1 MESSR
6 KFIAVLDIGTTS
18 VRCFVYKLKEEEPS
32 FSPASRSFQ
41 LVSTASRDIELIL
54 PHHGFVEIDPE
65 KLFSDVLLVISEA
78 VKNGNLSFS
87 EIVLGISTQRCTFTT
102 WSKSTGKV
110 FHNFITWKDIRA
122 DEIVRSWNKSW
133 TMRALN
139 LGAGAVYT
147 VTRMNRFLA
156 GSVLKLMNNQVTPR
170 LLWVLENN
178 EKLREAVKKEDAL
191 FGTLDSYL
199 LYRLRSGRDLEQVE
213 HISDVT
219 NCTATGLFD
228 PFTLKWAGW
237 AVSMFKLKLHMFPK
251 VVDNSYDY
259 GKVHETYFNHPISI
273 VGVMADQPASMF
285 GNCCFKEG
293 EAKVTLGTGTF
304 LDINAGLR
312 CHASVCGFYPL
323 VSWILRD
330 QKICFS
336 VEGSSSDTGTIINW
350 GKSIG
355 LFEDPSETAVMADS
369 VPSSQGVFFI
379 PAFSGLSAPIND
391 FKAASGFIGVSVD
404 TTKNHLVRALLESIV
419 FRVAQLLKAS
429 MKETDYKIK
438 LLRIDGGVSKNDFV
452 CQTLADLCQITV
464 ERSKDTENTSLG
476 IAYLCAYNLK
486 LATIDELRTS
496 YASGKVFTPRQGKF
510 DQISSTMKRWEEA
523 LERFKKWY

>member
-1 MESSR
+1 MESSQ
-6 KFIAVLDIGTTS
+6 KFIAVLDVGTTS
-18 VRCFVYKLKEEEPS
+18 LRCFVFRVYNLKFEIIS
-32 FSPASRSFQ
+32 S
-41 LVSTASRDIELIL
+41 ASRDIELIL
-54 PHHGFVEIDPE
+54 PKQGFVEIDPE
-65 KLFSDVLLVISEA
+65 KLFADVLQVIREA
-78 VKNGNLSFS
+78 VETANLDFS
-87 EIVLGISTQRCTFTT
+87 EVILGISTQRCSFTT
-102 WSKSTGKV
+102 WSRTTGKV

-133 TMRALN
+133 TMKALN
-139 LGAGAVYT
+139 LGAGVVYT

-170 LLWVLENN
+170 LLWALENN

-191 FGTLDSYL
+191 FGTVDSYL
-199 LYRLRSGRDLEQVE
+199 LYRLRSGRDLEKIE
-213 HISDVT
+213 HISDIT
-219 NCTATGLFD
+219 NCTATGLYD

-237 AVSMFKLKLHMFPK
+237 AVSMFKIKLHMFPK
-251 VVDNSYDY
+251 VVDNSY
-259 GKVHETYFNHPISI
+259 GEVHESHFNHPISI
-273 VGVMADQPASMF
+273 VGVMADQSASMF
-285 GNCCFKEG
+285 GNCCFNEG
-293 EAKVTLGTGTF
+293 DAKVTLGTGTF
-304 LDINAGLR
+304 LDINTGSR

-330 QKICFS
+330 QKVCYS
-336 VEGSSSDTGTIINW
+336 VEGSSSDTATIINW

-404 TTKNHLVRALLESIV
+404 TTKNHLVRALLEAIV

-429 MKETDYKIK
+429 MKETNYKIK
-438 LLRIDGGVSKNDFV
+438 LLRIDGGVSNNDFV

-510 DQISSTMKRWEEA
+510 DQISSTMERWEEA